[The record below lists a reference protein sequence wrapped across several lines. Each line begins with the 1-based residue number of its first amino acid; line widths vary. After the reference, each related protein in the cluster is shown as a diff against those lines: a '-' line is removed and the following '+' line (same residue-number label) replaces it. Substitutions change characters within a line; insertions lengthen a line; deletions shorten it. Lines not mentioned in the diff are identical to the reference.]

1 MYGGHNRKKV
11 CVKLYNKLQINVIWG
26 GVFGKKVLPLRQ
38 FLKLNKKNKNMKTGL
53 FGLVSLL
60 VVMTS
65 CKSKES
71 AYKQA
76 YEKAKAQETAQVQV
90 NAPMQVT
97 PVAAPEV
104 TEDYDATPVRQE
116 QVVAVSGE
124 LKAYSVVC
132 GSFSLQTNAQALK
145 ENLVNDGY
153 QAGIVKN
160 VDKNMFRVIIG
171 SYDTKAE
178 AAKAREAFKMKYPN
192 RADFQ
197 GAWILYSK

>member
-1 MYGGHNRKKV
+1 MKKV
-11 CVKLYNKLQINVIWG
+11 
-26 GVFGKKVLPLRQ
+26 
-38 FLKLNKKNKNMKTGL
+38 L
-53 FGLVSLL
+53 FGLVSLM

-65 CKSKES
+65 CKTKES

-76 YEKAKAQETAQVQV
+76 YEQAKAQEATQVQV

-97 PVAAPEV
+97 PVAAPTVENN
-104 TEDYDATPVRQE
+104 YDDTPVRQE
-116 QVVAVSGE
+116 QVVSVSGE

-132 GSFSLQTNAQALK
+132 GSFSLQANAQALK
-145 ENLVNDGY
+145 EDLVKAGY

-171 SYDTKAE
+171 SYDTKPE
-178 AAKAREAFKMKYPN
+178 AAKAREDFKMKYPS

-197 GAWILYSK
+197 GAWILLNK

>member
-1 MYGGHNRKKV
+1 MKKV
-11 CVKLYNKLQINVIWG
+11 
-26 GVFGKKVLPLRQ
+26 
-38 FLKLNKKNKNMKTGL
+38 L

-60 VVMTS
+60 VVLTS

-97 PVAAPEV
+97 PVATEPA
-104 TEDYDATPVRQE
+104 EDYDAAPVRQE
-116 QVVAVSGE
+116 QVAAVSVSGE
-124 LKAYSVVC
+124 LRPYSVVC
-132 GSFSLQTNAQALK
+132 GSFTLQANAQALK
-145 ENLVNDGY
+145 EWLVAEGY

-160 VDKNMFRVIIG
+160 VEKNMFRVIIG
-171 SYDTKAE
+171 SYDTKVQ
-178 AAKAREAFKMKYPN
+178 AAQAREAFKVKYPS

-197 GAWILYSK
+197 GAWILLNK